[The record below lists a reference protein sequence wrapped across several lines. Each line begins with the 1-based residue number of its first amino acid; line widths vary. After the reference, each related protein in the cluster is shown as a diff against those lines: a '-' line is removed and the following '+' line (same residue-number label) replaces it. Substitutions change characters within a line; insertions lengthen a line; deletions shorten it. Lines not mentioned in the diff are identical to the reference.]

1 MSELD
6 PDLPPDPD
14 RDDVPLALLAQES
27 KAVTFTADDGTT
39 ETATLV
45 IVPALFAHSR
55 RLREGFYNQPGGH
68 DDE

>member
-1 MSELD
+1 MTALD
-6 PDLPPDPD
+6 DDLPPDPD
-14 RDDVPLALLAQES
+14 LDDVPLPLLAQEG
-27 KAVTFTADDGTT
+27 KAVTVTTVDGTT

-55 RLREGFYNQPGGH
+55 RLREGFYNQEDT

>member
-1 MSELD
+1 MTALD
-6 PDLPPDPD
+6 DDLPPDPD
-14 RDDVPLALLAQES
+14 LDDVPRPLLAQEG

-45 IVPALFAHSR
+45 IVPSLFAHSR